1 MSNNKYKIKLLN
13 DANFYDALNNNI
25 HHLVY
30 NDNIYRKARFIN
42 NNIFG
47 IYIFY
52 LKWKV
57 INIIYQYINMK
68 VKLKLITVLIIL
80 STVIMKYRWINDEL
94 FGFVLKKIYNYEKQ

>member
-1 MSNNKYKIKLLN
+1 MSNNKYNIKLLN

-52 LKWKV
+52 LK
-57 INIIYQYINMK
+57 
-68 VKLKLITVLIIL
+68 
-80 STVIMKYRWINDEL
+80 
-94 FGFVLKKIYNYEKQ
+94 